1 MNVMAKDQAELDRPA
16 EFKRRSRRI
25 KYIVL
30 LAFFVVLFVA
40 SLFRESL
47 YGRYQCWRLARDLA
61 SDKNT
66 IAESALQKLLEQNR
80 KLALPYLCRSLHNDK
95 IWIELFRAITSYGP
109 DAASPLLDIVNDRSR
124 TIESRLRAITLLWR
138 IDRLDGVSVD
148 DQVEWIMDI
157 SGLPLS
163 ARDASR
169 DIGGI
174 RLYYDMSDMKLV
186 ANDPSRVREVQLEQ
200 ENLTRRKDHFQE
212 LWHKVV
218 KRHQG
223 NILNHLTVLLKS
235 TDPTRR
241 KAAIERTA
249 WIHQWA
255 PSDKSKAILD
265 SLRESPDAMERLLAL
280 WGLLQA
286 GEKEHLKEIPTY
298 IRIEDEAVSFFA
310 IAIASSNR
318 YADAVS
324 DMMRRLKACNP
335 PTHRFI
341 LHHLTLMKA
350 SSAVP
355 ELARLTPAEVPQRI
369 DYLRARG
376 MLGDREAF
384 PLLLPLMAEASLD
397 INTREEIVRALEKIC
412 FGDSLLPLM
421 GLDKNG
427 RVEEDPLRLARID
440 KAIRAWR
447 RWWDSCKESARW
459 DQESGTWSPVPV
471 ERY

>member
-1 MNVMAKDQAELDRPA
+1 
-16 EFKRRSRRI
+16 
-25 KYIVL
+25 
-30 LAFFVVLFVA
+30 
-40 SLFRESL
+40 
-47 YGRYQCWRLARDLA
+47 
-61 SDKNT
+61 
-66 IAESALQKLLEQNR
+66 
-80 KLALPYLCRSLHNDK
+80 
-95 IWIELFRAITSYGP
+95 
-109 DAASPLLDIVNDRSR
+109 
-124 TIESRLRAITLLWR
+124 
-138 IDRLDGVSVD
+138 
-148 DQVEWIMDI
+148 
-157 SGLPLS
+157 
-163 ARDASR
+163 
-169 DIGGI
+169 
-174 RLYYDMSDMKLV
+174 MSDMKLV